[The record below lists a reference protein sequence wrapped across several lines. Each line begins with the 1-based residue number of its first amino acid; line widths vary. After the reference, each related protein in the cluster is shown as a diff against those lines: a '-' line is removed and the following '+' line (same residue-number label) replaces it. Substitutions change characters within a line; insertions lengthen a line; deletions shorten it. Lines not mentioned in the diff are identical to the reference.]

1 MMGAESSVEAQSAN
15 TIEHAKSWKSSKSM
29 LRNLSGSMSWS
40 GVSAEADNE
49 ADDLR
54 YRDVTFSEIIA
65 AVAFWRQ
72 DSEEETAM
80 KNDHPLFPLDPD
92 TAWKQVGEALVLCF

>member
-1 MMGAESSVEAQSAN
+1 
-15 TIEHAKSWKSSKSM
+15 M
-29 LRNLSGSMSWS
+29 LRSLSGSMSWS
-40 GVSAEADNE
+40 GVPAEADNE
-49 ADDLR
+49 PDDLR

-72 DSEEETAM
+72 DSEQETAM

-92 TAWKQVGEALVLCF
+92 TGWKQVGEASVLCF